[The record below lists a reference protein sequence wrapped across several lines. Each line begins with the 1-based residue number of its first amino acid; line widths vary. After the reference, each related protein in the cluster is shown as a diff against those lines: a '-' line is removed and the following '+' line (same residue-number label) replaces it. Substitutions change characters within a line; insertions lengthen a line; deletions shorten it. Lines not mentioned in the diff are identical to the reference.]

1 MLNQQDDGVLK
12 GVLVPVAR
20 EGYPFIAAFAV
31 LTLLLYA
38 VWEPLGFVGLVP
50 HVFPLHLP
58 VFPSC

>member
-38 VWEPLGFVGLVP
+38 VW
-50 HVFPLHLP
+50 
-58 VFPSC
+58 